1 MQINVSNRVSTLKP
15 SAIREIFKSLTDP
28 TVISFAAGNPSPE
41 SFPVDAMQKFA
52 NDIFE
57 KQSTTALQYSITEG
71 YIPLRQEI
79 LKRQKEKFGIGKDF
93 DTVLVMTGGQQGIE
107 HTCKVLC
114 NEGDTIICEEPT
126 FIGALNAFRSYGCKL
141 AGVPMDDDGINIEK
155 LEEAAK
161 ANPNAKILYLIPT
174 FQNPTGK
181 TMSLEKRKACLEI
194 AKKYDLFILEDNPY
208 GELRF
213 SGDDVPTIK
222 SMDTE
227 GRVIYC
233 SSFSK
238 ILSAGMRVGFL
249 LLHED
254 VAAKIAI
261 IKQVSDVHTNIFFQL
276 MCHKFLTEYD
286 LDGHIAK
293 IKKLYGHKASL
304 MLKCLD
310 ENMPEGFTYTRPDG
324 GLFIWGDMP
333 KTIADPKAFIKEL
346 ADNKLAVVP
355 GATFMCDGEA
365 VCHGFR
371 MNYST
376 PSDEQIIK
384 GVNIL
389 AEVAK
394 RNLK

>member
-1 MQINVSNRVSTLKP
+1 
-15 SAIREIFKSLTDP
+15 
-28 TVISFAAGNPSPE
+28 
-41 SFPVDAMQKFA
+41 
-52 NDIFE
+52 
-57 KQSTTALQYSITEG
+57 
-71 YIPLRQEI
+71 
-79 LKRQKEKFGIGKDF
+79 
-93 DTVLVMTGGQQGIE
+93 
-107 HTCKVLC
+107 
-114 NEGDTIICEEPT
+114 
-126 FIGALNAFRSYGCKL
+126 
-141 AGVPMDDDGINIEK
+141 
-155 LEEAAK
+155 
-161 ANPNAKILYLIPT
+161 
-174 FQNPTGK
+174 
-181 TMSLEKRKACLEI
+181 
-194 AKKYDLFILEDNPY
+194 
-208 GELRF
+208 
-213 SGDDVPTIK
+213 
-222 SMDTE
+222 
-227 GRVIYC
+227 
-233 SSFSK
+233 
-238 ILSAGMRVGFL
+238 MRVGFL

-254 VAAKIAI
+254 IAAKIAI
-261 IKQVSDVHTNIFFQL
+261 IKQVSDVHTNIFFQM

-376 PSDEQIIK
+376 PSDEQIVK